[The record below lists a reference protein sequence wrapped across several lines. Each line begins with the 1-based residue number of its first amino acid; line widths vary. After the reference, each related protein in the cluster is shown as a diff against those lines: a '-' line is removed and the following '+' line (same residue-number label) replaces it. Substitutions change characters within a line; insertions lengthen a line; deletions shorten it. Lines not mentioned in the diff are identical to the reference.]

1 MQQKHYA
8 ARQQTSKHGLI
19 AALALLLLL
28 LETACSQQ
36 TVNQPTQITPP
47 LPTAS
52 STPVSFLH
60 LPPGFQATA
69 FARDLHGPRLITF
82 SPNGTLIVAE
92 RGTGHILAFPD
103 PQHNGQ
109 TTGPV
114 VVASGL
120 NDPTSVAFA
129 PDGSL
134 YVGEASRVTRFT
146 LGPDMKS
153 TSMQIIVPHL
163 PTGGNHITRTVLI
176 GPDKQLYVSIG
187 STCNDCVETDPM
199 RATVWVYNSDGSGG
213 KLFAR
218 GLRNAVGLAINPWNQ
233 HIWATDNGRDLLGDN
248 IPPETVYALQD
259 GGNYG
264 WPVCHAGT
272 IIDPDLGKPGDCN
285 GIVQPLVKMQAH
297 SAPLGLAFY
306 KASAFPAAYRGLF
319 VAFHG
324 SWNRTVPTG
333 YKVIFIPLNAQGT
346 VAGTPQDFLTGFLTS
361 QNQVLGRPV
370 GLAVGPDGAL
380 YVSDDLGG
388 VIYRIAY
395 SG

>member
-1 MQQKHYA
+1 M
-8 ARQQTSKHGLI
+8 
-19 AALALLLLL
+19 LLL
-28 LETACSQQ
+28 LETACNQQ

-47 LPTAS
+47 LPAAS
-52 STPVSFLH
+52 ATPVSFLH

-92 RGTGHILAFPD
+92 RGTGHILALPD
-103 PQHNGQ
+103 PEHNGQ

-120 NDPTSVAFA
+120 NDSTSVAFA

-176 GPDKQLYVSIG
+176 GPDKRLYVSIG

-218 GLRNAVGLAINPWNQ
+218 GLRNAVGLATNPWNQ

-248 IPPETVYALQD
+248 IPARNRLCPARWRQLWLAGLPRGHDHRPRPWEAGRLQRHRAAARQDAGAL
-259 GGNYG
+259 G
-264 WPVCHAGT
+264 PAGS
-272 IIDPDLGKPGDCN
+272 G
-285 GIVQPLVKMQAH
+285 V
-297 SAPLGLAFY
+297 Y
-306 KASAFPAAYRGLF
+306 KASAFPAGYRGLF

-346 VAGTPQDFLTGFLTS
+346 VAGAPQDFSSPART
-361 QNQVLGRPV
+361 RCW
-370 GLAVGPDGAL
+370 GAR
-380 YVSDDLGG
+380 SGWPWG
-388 VIYRIAY
+388 QMARSMSAMTRAASSIASRIPANHSKKRVILQQP
-395 SG
+395 G